1 MICSS
6 DCFTNLVIII
16 VFLLL
21 FSVIFFGLFD
31 KIYGY
36 FGIFFVFF
44 DFQTNIHFEVNK
56 TSTKFGEKIQDS
68 RKRYSWNHLLNR
80 SIIDLS
86 VPIERVLKSMV
97 QRVFGIFGCI
107 LKKYS
112 KSKQTKYS
120 GFVELGVRW
129 PERDINWF
137 LCLHVERILE
147 RQYNVFLVLQLH
159 FPRLAERRPPR

>member
-1 MICSS
+1 M
-6 DCFTNLVIII
+6 VILA
-16 VFLLL
+16 F
-21 FSVIFFGLFD
+21 
-31 KIYGY
+31 
-36 FGIFFVFF
+36 FFVCF

-68 RKRYSWNHLLNR
+68 RKRYSWNHLLYR

-97 QRVFGIFGCI
+97 QRVFGIIGCI

-120 GFVELGVRW
+120 QFVELDVRW
-129 PERDINWF
+129 AEWDIKLILVPRKTFSVWPLLRLILALIFFWF
-137 LCLHVERILE
+137 SSKFGISATKAGSGKSFEKEIK
-147 RQYNVFLVLQLH
+147 YVLLK
-159 FPRLAERRPPR
+159 